1 MTNLEI
7 INNIND
13 TYFGVEASVSAT
25 DNNKIDLVFNNS
37 LKDDYSSELQFLQII
52 KEYNL
57 YLYHAY
63 DGLYGSSFE
72 MERAL

>member
-1 MTNLEI
+1 MTNLQI

-37 LKDDYSSELQFLQII
+37 LKDDYNSELQFLQII

-57 YLYHAY
+57 YVFHAY
-63 DGLYGSSFE
+63 NGFYGYSFE
-72 MERAL
+72 MDRAL